1 MFADTWHL
9 FGKYMRI
16 TMRMPMWTFFTL
28 IQPLIWLVIFGQLFK
43 NMYQASVP
51 SGGHYMDFLVPGIL
65 IMTVL
70 FGSAWS
76 GVSLLR
82 DITAGTVDRMLVSPV
97 SRIAIV
103 LSRVLHSAAQVV
115 IQTLIILVIAW
126 GMGTTVTANP
136 LYVLMVLLIVLL
148 LGIGFASISNG
159 LAILLQREE
168 PLVAIGNLMTL
179 PLMLFSSALMPV
191 TLMPEWIRLV
201 ARVNPIDYAVEGV
214 RAMLFVPVDVGS
226 YMLAVAV
233 LLVFAAAT
241 LGWAISAFNSLR
253 D

>member
-1 MFADTWHL
+1 
-9 FGKYMRI
+9 
-16 TMRMPMWTFFTL
+16 
-28 IQPLIWLVIFGQLFK
+28 
-43 NMYQASVP
+43 
-51 SGGHYMDFLVPGIL
+51 
-65 IMTVL
+65 
-70 FGSAWS
+70 
-76 GVSLLR
+76 
-82 DITAGTVDRMLVSPV
+82 
-97 SRIAIV
+97 
-103 LSRVLHSAAQVV
+103 
-115 IQTLIILVIAW
+115 
-126 GMGTTVTANP
+126 MGTTVTANP

>member
-1 MFADTWHL
+1 MVSDTWHL

-16 TMRMPMWTFFTL
+16 TLRMPMWTFFTL

-51 SGGHYMDFLVPGIL
+51 AGGHYMDFLVPGIV

-82 DITAGTVDRMLVSPV
+82 DITSGTVDRMLVSPV
-97 SRIAIV
+97 SRAAIV

-115 IQTLIILVIAW
+115 VQSLIILLVAVLF
-126 GMGTTVTANP
+126 GANVSLNP
-136 LYVLMVLLIVLL
+136 LHLGMMLLVVLL
-148 LGIGFASISNG
+148 LGIAFASISNG
-159 LAILLQREE
+159 LAILMQREE

-179 PLMLFSSALMPV
+179 PLMLFSSALIPAVMMPD
-191 TLMPEWIRLV
+191 WIRAV
-201 ARVNPIDYAVEGV
+201 ARFNPIEHAVEAV
-214 RAMLFVPVDVGS
+214 RTALTATPDATG
-226 YMLAVAV
+226 YAIALGIVA
-233 LLVFAAAT
+233 VFAAVT
-241 LGWAISAFNSLR
+241 TGWAISAFNSLR